1 MKRWLIMVAV
11 IGLGLANVASA
22 ADTTPSDLELE
33 ATVREVL
40 RQVPLIDGHND
51 APWAIRSRV
60 SNHLD
65 GFDFRDTAALDPPMH
80 TDIARL
86 RAGGVGG
93 QFWSVWVPV
102 DLESGEAVVTTLE
115 QIDLVRRLTERYPG
129 DLELAL
135 TADDVV
141 RIHGE
146 GKIASLIGMEGG
158 HSIANSLAVLR
169 QFYAL
174 GARYMTLTHW
184 KNVDWVDAAT
194 DTPVNDGLS
203 SFGEIVVK
211 EMNRLGMLVDL
222 SHVSAAA
229 MHDVLD
235 VSRAPVFFSHSC
247 AMALNAHPR
256 NVPDDVLVRIAEKD
270 GLVMINFG
278 SYFVDSKITERHAA
292 YKAEELRLETLNP
305 GDPGAVKDGM
315 KAWLADNPLW
325 TVPLGKL
332 ADHFDHVRNVAG
344 IDHVGIGSDYDG
356 IGALPEGMVDVA
368 GYPTLLVELMRRGWS
383 REDIAKVAGLNILR
397 VMRRAEAVAAEL
409 RKTEAPY
416 EVRIDDD
423 GYGAHEETSGSSH

>member
-1 MKRWLIMVAV
+1 MKRWMIVVAV
-11 IGLGLANVASA
+11 IGLGLTSVGLA
-22 ADTTPSDLELE
+22 ADEMPSDLELE

-60 SNHLD
+60 SNHLAD
-65 GFDFRDTAALDPPMH
+65 FDFTDTASGDRPMH

-102 DLESGEAVVTTLE
+102 DLDGGDAVVTTLQ
-115 QIDLVRRLTERYPG
+115 QIDLVQRLTAEYP
-129 DLELAL
+129 DDFELAL

-158 HSIANSLAVLR
+158 HSIDNSLAVLR
-169 QFYAL
+169 QFYAV

-194 DTPVNDGLS
+194 DTPKHDGLS
-203 SFGEIVVK
+203 LFGEIVVK

-222 SHVSAAA
+222 SHVSAAT

-235 VSRAPVFFSHSC
+235 ISRAPVFFSHSC
-247 AMALNAHPR
+247 AMALNSHPR
-256 NVPDDVLVRIAEKD
+256 NVPDDVLKRIAES
-270 GLVMINFG
+270 GGVVMINFG

-305 GDPGAVKDGM
+305 GDPQAVKDGM
-315 KAWLADNPLW
+315 KQWLAANPLW
-325 TVPLGKL
+325 TVPLGDL
-332 ADHFDHVRNVAG
+332 ADHFDHVRKVAG

-356 IGALPEGMVDVA
+356 IGALPKGMENVS

-397 VMRRAEAVAAEL
+397 VMREAETIAAEL
-409 RKTEAPY
+409 QKTEMPFEA
-416 EVRIDDD
+416 RIDDE
-423 GYGAHEETSGSSH
+423 GYDEHEEASGN

>member
-1 MKRWLIMVAV
+1 MRRWLIAAAV
-11 IGLGLANVASA
+11 IGLGSASMNLAV
-22 ADTTPSDLELE
+22 DEPPSDLELE

-65 GFDFRDTAALDPPMH
+65 GFDFRDTAAIDRPMH

-102 DLESGEAVVTTLE
+102 DLEGGEAVVTTLE
-115 QIDLVRRLTERYPG
+115 QIDLVRRLTNRYPD

-158 HSIANSLAVLR
+158 HSIDNSLAVLR
-169 QFYAL
+169 QLYAV

-194 DTPVNDGLS
+194 DAPENDGLS
-203 SFGEIVVK
+203 PFGEIVVK

-247 AMALNAHPR
+247 AMALNPHPR
-256 NVPDDVLVRIAEKD
+256 NVPDDVLERIAENG

-278 SYFVDSKITERHAA
+278 SYFVDAKITERHAA
-292 YKAEELRLETLNP
+292 YKAEELRLQTLNP
-305 GDPGAVKDGM
+305 GDPQAVQDGM

-325 TVPLGKL
+325 TVPLGEL
-332 ADHFDHVRNVAG
+332 ADHFDHVREVAG
-344 IDHVGIGSDYDG
+344 VDYVGIGSDFDG
-356 IGALPEGMVDVA
+356 IGALPKGMEDVA

-397 VMRRAEAVAAEL
+397 VMREAEAVAAEL
-409 RKTEAPY
+409 QKTESPY

-423 GYGAHEETSGSSH
+423 GYGVHEEATGS

>member
-1 MKRWLIMVAV
+1 MRRWMIVVAV
-11 IGLGLANVASA
+11 ITLGLANVGLA
-22 ADTTPSDLELE
+22 ADETPTDLELE

-60 SNHLD
+60 SNHLAD
-65 GFDFRDTAALDPPMH
+65 FDFQDTTAIDRPMH

-102 DLESGEAVVTTLE
+102 DLEGGDAVVTTFE
-115 QIDLVRRLTERYPG
+115 QIDLVQRLTAKYP
-129 DLELAL
+129 DDFELAL

-158 HSIANSLAVLR
+158 HSIDNSLAVLR
-169 QFYAL
+169 QFYAV

-184 KNVDWVDAAT
+184 KNVDWVDAST
-194 DTPVNDGLS
+194 DIPEHDGLS
-203 SFGEIVVK
+203 PFGEIVVK

-222 SHVSAAA
+222 SHVSAAT

-235 VSRAPVFFSHSC
+235 ISRAPVFFSHSC
-247 AMALNAHPR
+247 ALALNSHPR
-256 NVPDDVLVRIAEKD
+256 NVPDDVLERIADK
-270 GLVMINFG
+270 GGVVMINFG
-278 SYFVDSKITERHAA
+278 SYFVDQKITERHAA

-305 GDPGAVKDGM
+305 GDPAAVKAGM
-315 KAWLADNPLW
+315 KTWLAENPLW
-325 TVPLGKL
+325 TVPLGDL

-356 IGALPEGMVDVA
+356 IGALPKGMENVS

-383 REDIAKVAGLNILR
+383 REDIARVAGLNILR
-397 VMRRAEAVAAEL
+397 VMREAEVVAAEL
-409 RKTEAPY
+409 QKTEGPF
-416 EVRIDDD
+416 EVRIDDE
-423 GYGAHEETSGSSH
+423 GYDEHDEASGD

>member
-1 MKRWLIMVAV
+1 MKRRIRALMVVVVFGFA
-11 IGLGLANVASA
+11 GLVAA
-22 ADTTPSDLELE
+22 ADGGAVSDVELE

-60 SNHLD
+60 SNHLAD
-65 GFDFRDTAALDPPMH
+65 FDFQDTTSIDRPMH
-80 TDIARL
+80 TDIRRL

-102 DLESGEAVVTTLE
+102 ELEHAEAVVTTLE
-115 QIDLVRRLTERYPG
+115 QIDLVRRLTAKYS
-129 DLELAL
+129 DDFELAL

-158 HSIANSLAVLR
+158 HSIDNSLAVLR
-169 QFYAL
+169 QFYAV

-194 DTPVNDGLS
+194 DTPQHDGLS
-203 SFGEIVVK
+203 PFGEIVVR

-235 VSRAPVFFSHSC
+235 ISRAPVFFSHSC
-247 AMALNAHPR
+247 ALSLNSHPR
-256 NVPDDVLVRIAEKD
+256 NVPDDVLERIAES
-270 GLVMINFG
+270 GGVVMINFG
-278 SYFVDSKITERHAA
+278 SYFVDQKITERHAA

-305 GDPGAVKDGM
+305 GDPQAVKDGM
-315 KAWLADNPLW
+315 KVWLAANPLW

-332 ADHFDHVRNVAG
+332 ADHFDHVRKVAG
-344 IDHVGIGSDYDG
+344 VDHVGIGSDYDG
-356 IGALPEGMVDVA
+356 IGALPKGMENVS
-368 GYPTLLVELMRRGWS
+368 GYPALLVELMRRGWS

-397 VMRRAEAVAAEL
+397 VMREAEKVAADLQKIEF
-409 RKTEAPY
+409 PY

-423 GYGAHEETSGSSH
+423 GYGEHEEASGN